1 MLDENRL
8 PLTSSIE
15 ADVRSGFKVPDRVES
30 IERSALLAALKQLEP
45 GEQSLEDALLAE
57 GFMAPGGED
66 AAILRWIDATFTH
79 WNQHYPIETALQRLI
94 TDIRPLAATFAL
106 TDPRFFVPGGHG
118 LHRFLDALHQTLNG
132 WQLGLGANS
141 DNTLVGVRETLQML
155 RRDFPSEPQVDSTRA
170 ALDRKAQG
178 HQAQLQ
184 KLDPIRLEQESATL
198 KDDSARLNTIVAIN
212 RLMITHQV
220 PGSVARFLKT
230 DWLESG
236 IMIAHRHGFESDAW
250 QQYSSTS
257 QLLVDAVQP
266 VVASNVASSQRLQQT
281 MQQLPQTLSRQL
293 KSLGSDSDAVS
304 GAVGLIEYAL
314 IRNMRGEDMDL
325 VFAEPIKTSG
335 LPESGPPTDEDLA
348 KAKIQPG
355 YWYLIDTPD
364 GPQRIRLVN
373 SLVSNIYLLFMDF
386 SGARACRKSSAEFLT
401 LLKSGEA
408 RCIEVADSFCRAMV
422 EASDIQVS
430 EQREFTR
437 QSQDSGSPDAAAM
450 PHPDQ
455 DDQRYDG
462 VLAAQQLDTEQPFD
476 AGQPNN
482 VQQSTEKKQS
492 PEPHQTE
499 QGGHTANAEQLQ
511 VVLDPGRQDR
521 LPAVEIPYESHT
533 VVKLQIPVG
542 TWLGFHD
549 RDPPVMARVAVRDTE
564 KDSYIFTN
572 REGIKMRELTAAQ
585 LIGLID
591 RDMVDILERKTN
603 FRDTVTAL
611 RQEQQERLN

>member
-1 MLDENRL
+1 
-8 PLTSSIE
+8 
-15 ADVRSGFKVPDRVES
+15 
-30 IERSALLAALKQLEP
+30 
-45 GEQSLEDALLAE
+45 
-57 GFMAPGGED
+57 
-66 AAILRWIDATFTH
+66 
-79 WNQHYPIETALQRLI
+79 
-94 TDIRPLAATFAL
+94 
-106 TDPRFFVPGGHG
+106 
-118 LHRFLDALHQTLNG
+118 
-132 WQLGLGANS
+132 
-141 DNTLVGVRETLQML
+141 
-155 RRDFPSEPQVDSTRA
+155 
-170 ALDRKAQG
+170 
-178 HQAQLQ
+178 
-184 KLDPIRLEQESATL
+184 
-198 KDDSARLNTIVAIN
+198 
-212 RLMITHQV
+212 
-220 PGSVARFLKT
+220 
-230 DWLESG
+230 
-236 IMIAHRHGFESDAW
+236 
-250 QQYSSTS
+250 
-257 QLLVDAVQP
+257 
-266 VVASNVASSQRLQQT
+266 
-281 MQQLPQTLSRQL
+281 
-293 KSLGSDSDAVS
+293 
-304 GAVGLIEYAL
+304 
-314 IRNMRGEDMDL
+314 
-325 VFAEPIKTSG
+325 
-335 LPESGPPTDEDLA
+335 
-348 KAKIQPG
+348 
-355 YWYLIDTPD
+355 
-364 GPQRIRLVN
+364 
-373 SLVSNIYLLFMDF
+373 
-386 SGARACRKSSAEFLT
+386 
-401 LLKSGEA
+401 
-408 RCIEVADSFCRAMV
+408 MV

-482 VQQSTEKKQS
+482 VQQSAEKKQS